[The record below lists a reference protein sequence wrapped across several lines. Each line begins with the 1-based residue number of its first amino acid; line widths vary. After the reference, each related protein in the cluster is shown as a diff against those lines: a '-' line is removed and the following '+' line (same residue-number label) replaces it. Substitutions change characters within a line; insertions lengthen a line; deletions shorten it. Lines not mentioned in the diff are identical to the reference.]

1 MMAKLT
7 VGDVVFGEGRP
18 KIIVPIVGKNEE
30 EILEAASNIKTID
43 CDLVEWRIDFFDK
56 VEEQGEVSELSKK
69 IRKIIDRPLLVT
81 FRTKKEGG
89 VLELS
94 DNKYFEVYNEV
105 VENGNIDLLDVELFM
120 PVEEVSALIEKAHV
134 NDVKIVMCNHDF
146 DKTPVRDEIVNRLT
160 AMSKKGADIC
170 KIAVMPNSNKDVITL
185 LDATRIAKEKIN
197 QPLITMSMGAL
208 GMISRVSGEVFG
220 STATFGAAKQSSA
233 PGQVPV
239 AQLREM
245 LDTLKLN

>member
-1 MMAKLT
+1 MAKLT